1 MIRLISIA
9 FLVYIVQGQDYLTC
23 LKNNEAFAGL
33 TNQDAP
39 GNIRG
44 PPGYPGKRGA
54 SGDKGEVGEK
64 GSKGEP
70 VSIEDSGFG
79 VNDLITLRRQLDEV
93 MRTNN
98 LLCKVVGAP
107 DVSWYSPLNGYQYKV
122 LSSTQ
127 SWEESRRLC
136 QGLGGDLA
144 AVGMRNLTMREKIAN
159 ALVHSIPYISI
170 GMSDIAQEGQWVWV
184 DGEVSTEENQ
194 KWYRGTEPNGGRR
207 ENCAGIGW
215 PSPFPISDTL
225 DYSCAAP
232 CHALCEKPLPNPC
245 G

>member
-1 MIRLISIA
+1 MIRFITIA

-54 SGDKGEVGEK
+54 PGDKGEVGEK

-70 VSIEDSGFG
+70 FSIEDSGFG

-98 LLCKVVGAP
+98 LLCKVVSPP

-144 AVGMRNLTMREKIAN
+144 AVGMRDLTIRENVGN
-159 ALVHSIPYISI
+159 ALLPSIRKVWIGIS
-170 GMSDIAQEGQWVWV
+170 DKAQEGEWVWI
-184 DGEVSTEENQ
+184 DGEVSSREVQQWHPN
-194 KWYRGTEPNGGRR
+194 EPQGGRR
-207 ENCAGIGW
+207 ENCAVISF
-215 PSPFPISDTL
+215 PNVPISQAVDV
-225 DYSCAAP
+225 P
-232 CHALCEKPLPNPC
+232 CSISLPVLCEKPLPKIC